1 MGRGSLCGL
10 QALERIH
17 HMAGGLAEMSRWP
30 TQVSPGRDLEGL
42 PLRISLQ
49 PGDCGLDRATGG

>member
-10 QALERIH
+10 QALERLH
-17 HMAGGLAEMSRWP
+17 HMAGGLAEMSRCP
-30 TQVSPGRDLEGL
+30 TQVSPSRDLEDL

-49 PGDCGLDRATGG
+49 PGDCWAG